1 MDPDRHAGARDVVG
15 EEDQMVLVRMH
26 AAGRSKPHQMAG
38 AAALLQRRD
47 QLGQDR
53 VPGERAV
60 LDGVVDARQLRH
72 GDAAGAQVH
81 VADLGIAHLAL
92 GQADEALGGVYQ
104 ALRAGRDQAIVVG
117 RARVEDGVVGR
128 IGAMAPAVEDAEDR
142 GTQTRSHQD
151 AEPGR
156 AKSGRRGARCTEL
169 NLLGQERS
177 RGSVSRFW
185 SGTSMAQN
193 TNSPRGSPSMVMS

>member
-1 MDPDRHAGARDVVG
+1 MDPDRHAGAGDMVG

-26 AAGRSKPHQMAG
+26 AAGRGEAQQMAG

-53 VPGERAV
+53 VLGERAV
-60 LDGVVDARQLRH
+60 LDGVVDARQLGH

-92 GQADEALGGVYQ
+92 GQADEALGGVDQ

-117 RARVEDGVVGR
+117 RARIEDGVVGR
-128 IGAMAPAVEDAEDR
+128 IGAMAPAVEDAQDR

-156 AKSGRRGARCTEL
+156 ERAR
-169 NLLGQERS
+169 
-177 RGSVSRFW
+177 
-185 SGTSMAQN
+185 AA
-193 TNSPRGSPSMVMS
+193 PS

>member
-1 MDPDRHAGARDVVG
+1 
-15 EEDQMVLVRMH
+15 
-26 AAGRSKPHQMAG
+26 MAG
-38 AAALLQRRD
+38 AAALLQRGD

-53 VPGERAV
+53 VLGERAV
-60 LDGVVDARQLRH
+60 LDGVVDARQVGH
-72 GDAAGAQVH
+72 GDAAGAEVH

-92 GQADEALGGVYQ
+92 GQADEALGGVDQ
-104 ALRAGRDQAIVVG
+104 ALRAGRDQAVVVG

-128 IGAMAPAVEDAEDR
+128 IGAMAPAVEDAQDR

-156 AKSGRRGARCTEL
+156 AIGRVRARTEL

-177 RGSVSRFW
+177 RGSVLRFW

-193 TNSPRGSPSMVMS
+193 TNSPRGSPSIVMS

>member
-1 MDPDRHAGARDVVG
+1 MDPDRHAGAGDMVG

-26 AAGRSKPHQMAG
+26 AAGRRKAHQMAG

-53 VPGERAV
+53 VLGERAV
-60 LDGVVDARQLRH
+60 LDGVVDARQVRH
-72 GDAAGAQVH
+72 GDAAGAEVH

-92 GQADEALGGVYQ
+92 GQADEALGGVDQ

-117 RARVEDGVVGR
+117 RARIEDGVVGR
-128 IGAMAPAVEDAEDR
+128 IGAVAPAVEDAQDR

-151 AEPGR
+151 ADPGR
-156 AKSGRRGARCTEL
+156 ANGNMGARCTEL

-177 RGSVSRFW
+177 RGSVLRFW

-193 TNSPRGSPSMVMS
+193 MNSPRGSPSIVMS